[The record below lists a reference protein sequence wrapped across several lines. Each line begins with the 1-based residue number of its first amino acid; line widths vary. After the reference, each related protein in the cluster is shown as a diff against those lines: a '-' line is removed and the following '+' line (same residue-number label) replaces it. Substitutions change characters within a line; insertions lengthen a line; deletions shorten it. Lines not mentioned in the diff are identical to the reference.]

1 VKEIQRNKEALA
13 LLEVKLLEHL
23 ENVKTEVLCCAY
35 TLRRLIMHGQYEVKT
50 TPVIIYLRAN
60 SSSPFFSLEKPCFRS
75 AFSISVDCVLVTLI
89 VSAS

>member
-1 VKEIQRNKEALA
+1 MILHPQAEVFEIEDFHVKEIQRNKEALA

-50 TPVIIYLRAN
+50 TPVII
-60 SSSPFFSLEKPCFRS
+60 
-75 AFSISVDCVLVTLI
+75 
-89 VSAS
+89 